1 MPCPAPQKP
10 HTPTRPTAV
19 SRFNRLPIPRTA
31 SNPLPN
37 GQMAL
42 GNGSRDID
50 ATAEI
55 DDVAGREQEIYLETQ
70 AVPVIAAEVIDKGRR
85 SRIEVIYFA
94 AVATRVYS
102 GFRMIRRGSSIHRVH
117 SLRVTRWNT

>member
-1 MPCPAPQKP
+1 MAP
-10 HTPTRPTAV
+10 
-19 SRFNRLPIPRTA
+19 
-31 SNPLPN
+31 
-37 GQMAL
+37 

-117 SLRVTRWNT
+117 SLRVT